1 VDSNVTHPS
10 SPRFKYCGR
19 NPPATLFSTLRHSFS
34 TIRHPA
40 SRDSRRSKTALSA
53 TYRGKIRSWTRSR
66 HSRSPIGRGPARQV
80 SKAARSACSRPAKSY
95 FFPICASSSATRRP
109 TAGPPLLGWQGQE
122 HQFRSRRRRAA
133 GHVAHERGRRCA
145 SATSAAFLPPMPY
158 PPEWALPG
166 LRALA
171 PAGPRELPA
180 GAGRSA
186 VDLLPER

>member
-1 VDSNVTHPS
+1 VSEREVSNEAPRPRQRYWDRQAPS
-10 SPRFKYCGR
+10 CYSPQDG
-19 NPPATLFSTLRHSFS
+19 ATLPSARLAWFGLCCRN
-34 TIRHPA
+34 
-40 SRDSRRSKTALSA
+40 LSA